1 MKKKI
6 LSFCLA
12 FALIIP
18 AIFLLS
24 ACGGDKGPT
33 KQERTNTAKIV
44 SIYQDYG
51 AGLLVEMEGFE
62 HSDYELTGS
71 SRNNLTLEFSINN
84 GAWFDCYPVQD
95 FYDESGKG
103 VYQILSAIYNYGDT
117 EVSSYTTTTGQN
129 IEPGEIS
136 ISARIPESNKY
147 NASVGSEAKAY
158 ILKQNIQTSLSEKLS
173 PVVSSL
179 GSQGSSD
186 TFQEEK
192 FVFYQDSSNPYNLE
206 VGKYYSQANSNGG
219 YDYLVRELTEDEKT
233 EFSALNLEYKVLNYD
248 TKYIITTEGSQD
260 ESIDTLSIQADEND
274 SVYFTEGWTNSL
286 NLDQS
291 NRWTY
296 VANNFYYED
305 VVFLVRQ
312 KATDNT
318 VQSAAICFQANID
331 FREQGVQDNPVVY
344 EGFVFDDNKL
354 IGYLGNE
361 TEIVVPS
368 SYSIRNTNTDIYTI
382 EYNIRDIINYGDE
395 SSLDYEIWAEDLNEY
410 DIFILVGGMYNV
422 SINNGENQYVRV
434 GEAEEFF
441 TQVKEKYTD
450 PTTTISIELT
460 DYTLSVE
467 DEIDESNLTII
478 LRPFIEMV
486 AGNLESFSMT
496 YDGET
501 VNFTKENYLQQF
513 AVFNEIISADSLK
526 SNISY
531 DVGNY
536 IEYIEGDD
544 YQVDTITSLSPDY
557 VMGGGLFAIPQLT
570 KITIPASITTI
581 DEGVFEGISTL
592 SSVIVESATIYNT
605 LNELNAC
612 GNLITNATKIKVL
625 KTIIED
631 TANTNEFLNTTGGYT
646 RTEDGNYYVFTK

>member
-1 MKKKI
+1 MKKKV

-24 ACGGDKGPT
+24 ACGGDKGST

-44 SIYQDYG
+44 RIYQDCRASLY
-51 AGLLVEMEGFE
+51 VEMTGFE
-62 HSDYELTGS
+62 HDEYEFTGS

-103 VYQILSAIYNYGDT
+103 VYQILSATYNYGDT
-117 EVSSYTTTTGQN
+117 EVGSYTTTTGQS
-129 IEPGEIS
+129 IKSGEIS

-147 NASVGSEAKAY
+147 NASVGSEAKTY

-192 FVFYQDSSNPYNLE
+192 FVFYQDSSNPYNLK
-206 VGKYYSQANSNGG
+206 VGKYYSQPNSNGG

-248 TKYIITTEGSQD
+248 TKYIITMEGSQD
-260 ESIDTLSIQADEND
+260 KSIDTLSIQADEND
-274 SVYFTEGWTNSL
+274 SVYSTEGWTDSL
-286 NLDQS
+286 ILDQS

-296 VANNFYYED
+296 VANNFYNED
-305 VVFLVRQ
+305 VIFLVRQ

-318 VQSAAICFQANID
+318 VQSEAICFQANIE
-331 FREQGVQDNPVVY
+331 FRVQDNPVVY
-344 EGFVFDDNKL
+344 EGFVFDNNKL

-422 SINNGENQYVRV
+422 SINNGEKQYVKV

-460 DYTLSVE
+460 DYTLSEE
-467 DEIDESNLTII
+467 DEINESNLTII
-478 LRPFIEMV
+478 FRPFMEML

-496 YDGET
+496 YDGEK
-501 VNFTKENYLQQF
+501 VDFTKENYLQQYS
-513 AVFNEIISADSLK
+513 VFTEIISAGSLK
-526 SNISY
+526 SDISY
-531 DVGNY
+531 DIGNY

-544 YQVDTITSLSPDY
+544 YRVDTITSLSPDY
-557 VMGGGLFAIPQLT
+557 AMGGGLFAIPQLT

-581 DEGVFEGISTL
+581 DEGVFKDISTL
-592 SSVIVESATIYNT
+592 SSVIVESATIYNALT
-605 LNELNAC
+605 DLNAC
-612 GNLITNATKIKVL
+612 GNLIVKATEIRVL
-625 KTIIED
+625 KTIVDD

-646 RTEDGNYYVFTK
+646 KTEDGNYYIYSK